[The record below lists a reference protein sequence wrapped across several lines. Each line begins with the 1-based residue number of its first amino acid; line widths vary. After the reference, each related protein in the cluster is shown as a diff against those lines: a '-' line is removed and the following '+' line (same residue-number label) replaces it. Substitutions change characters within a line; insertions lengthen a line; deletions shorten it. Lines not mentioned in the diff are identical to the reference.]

1 MGIFRRLAGLLGFS
15 KDEGHEVRDVE
26 DENVGPH
33 TNFSRKGFSVPVHVP
48 VSRDLPGPI
57 LVQCNRGAGGVQIL
71 GHDDRFPGRA
81 TQPYGTGVW
90 RTIRNLW
97 PKLINKCTIK
107 IGDGGKTLFWEE
119 VWAGQAL
126 KASFPELFSLSL
138 QKVATVKEMR
148 DAQGWNL
155 KFRRP
160 LNDWEVNRM
169 VEFLNIPNDTRNSRM
184 RRQTVMGSR
193 YTGEILSGT
202 AYRNSQRTHTQS
214 SYWPWKMIWK
224 VKGLRW
230 YAKRLRIDEDG
241 DVADEF
247 LNEIPPDAPSSTDE
261 NNRKFRK
268 FELKYTTKPAKVTS
282 QTLSAAG
289 KIKYRVEYQGKLEW
303 I

>member
-57 LVQCNRGAGGVQIL
+57 LVQCNRGAGGVQ
-71 GHDDRFPGRA
+71 
-81 TQPYGTGVW
+81 
-90 RTIRNLW
+90 
-97 PKLINKCTIK
+97 
-107 IGDGGKTLFWEE
+107 
-119 VWAGQAL
+119 
-126 KASFPELFSLSL
+126 
-138 QKVATVKEMR
+138 
-148 DAQGWNL
+148 
-155 KFRRP
+155 
-160 LNDWEVNRM
+160 
-169 VEFLNIPNDTRNSRM
+169 
-184 RRQTVMGSR
+184 
-193 YTGEILSGT
+193 
-202 AYRNSQRTHTQS
+202 
-214 SYWPWKMIWK
+214 
-224 VKGLRW
+224 GLRW

>member
-33 TNFSRKGFSVPVHVP
+33 TNLPRKGFSVPVQVP

-57 LVQCNRGAGGVQIL
+57 LVQCNRGAGGVQ
-71 GHDDRFPGRA
+71 
-81 TQPYGTGVW
+81 
-90 RTIRNLW
+90 
-97 PKLINKCTIK
+97 
-107 IGDGGKTLFWEE
+107 
-119 VWAGQAL
+119 
-126 KASFPELFSLSL
+126 
-138 QKVATVKEMR
+138 
-148 DAQGWNL
+148 
-155 KFRRP
+155 
-160 LNDWEVNRM
+160 
-169 VEFLNIPNDTRNSRM
+169 
-184 RRQTVMGSR
+184 
-193 YTGEILSGT
+193 
-202 AYRNSQRTHTQS
+202 
-214 SYWPWKMIWK
+214 
-224 VKGLRW
+224 GLRW

-282 QTLSAAG
+282 QALSAAG